1 MKTID
6 EIKIN
11 AKSSFISD
19 KSSIKKSIYFFMYRV
34 TIINNSDKK
43 LQLTNRHW
51 HISDAND
58 NTQVIDGEGV
68 IGEQP
73 ILNPGD
79 SFKYTSFCPI
89 KTEFGTMSGYYTF
102 KEVYTS
108 ELYKG
113 IIPEFI
119 LVTPTQVN

>member
-1 MKTID
+1 MEILDK
-6 EIKIN
+6 IKIN
-11 AKSSFISD
+11 VKSSFISD

-34 TIINNSDKK
+34 TIVNNSDKK

-79 SFKYTSFCPI
+79 YFKYSSFCPI

-102 KEVYTS
+102 KEVYTDK
-108 ELYKG
+108 LYKG
-113 IIPEFI
+113 ILPKFI

>member
-1 MKTID
+1 MEILDK
-6 EIKIN
+6 IKIN
-11 AKSSFISD
+11 VKSSFISD

-34 TIINNSDKK
+34 TIVNNSDKK

-68 IGEQP
+68 IGERP

-79 SFKYTSFCPI
+79 SFKYSSFCPI

-102 KEVYTS
+102 KEVYTG

-113 IIPEFI
+113 IIPKFI